1 VFGLGKR
8 KKKPTPEETYESM
21 NEVLRGE
28 KLRRYGEKHDVSEEE
43 AARILSGMK
52 RKDDDS
58 EKEGA

>member
-1 VFGLGKR
+1 VFRLGRR
-8 KKKPTPEETYESM
+8 KKKPTPEEFNEAM

-28 KLRRYGEKHDVSEEE
+28 KLRRYAEKHDVSEEE
-43 AARILSGMK
+43 AARILSSMK

>member
-1 VFGLGKR
+1 VFRLGRR
-8 KKKPTPEETYESM
+8 KKKPTPEEFYEAI

-28 KLRRYGEKHDVSEEE
+28 KLRRYAEKHDVSEEE
-43 AARILSGMK
+43 AAGILSGKK

>member
-1 VFGLGKR
+1 MGKR
-8 KKKPTPEETYESM
+8 KKIPTPEEVYKAINGM
-21 NEVLRGE
+21 LRQE
-28 KLRRYGEKHDVSEEE
+28 KIRRYAEKHDVSEEE